1 MSFFISKV
9 APRPLQD
16 LQSDMSNPHDNVNT
30 LGKPKWGFSRMGF
43 SLPFYTKNQSWTPN
57 NQLSQQA
64 IQQKTAG
71 PTHQPP
77 IKTSVLGQTEWH
89 KQVSIDEI
97 EKLTHAQ
104 ESDLAT
110 FKATDFITNTVK
122 SIVEPGVPRPSYEDN
137 EQWARFSNIAR
148 TPIAQEFFQKHGISL
163 DKLDT
168 LQTLSQ
174 IHHHFNV
181 QSGRSRTLYDLIHE
195 AKQASNQNSIP
206 HLALL
211 NCVETLSNVNIP
223 NSPEK
228 KTWATSAFQNGL
240 LDLGANSDFMQID
253 ARLRKL
259 GKWIERKEH
268 KPSLFYRLLPTLKKS
283 PFRSLKFGTMGV
295 DRQDIEKHRTN
306 YLSSLKDVLSPL
318 QGITLQLDGQVTG
331 LRKWIQSWQISSA
344 NKALKKLQDLKDQ
357 LGANNAEVPAD
368 VQTKAYQK
376 AQKTIQRLEKIKR
389 FLPDN
394 TKAGSDTSTPQ
405 NALNEKI
412 DQLKDIIG
420 AKKTTG
426 YTPTSVENDTKP
438 QYTKVLGHLQHVVD
452 KIQGAARW
460 KMLSGGVWG
469 VGSKGISSTFTSLMF
484 GLLARI
490 KIDFRWW
497 RTRLAG
503 IEIAMPAY
511 NLELMLYSSTQTG
524 KQKGAG
530 ATFGPSIGIAELTAG
545 GNIKAWASEQK
556 NNEGVV
562 LRMHRS
568 RGKEPR
574 AAFKNMLK
582 DLFEWSSDNSLP
594 PGETLKRLLDKYPK
608 LSTNLLVESSEY
620 KLQHAISLEGNAGVL
635 LGPIKIG
642 PTTEAGV
649 EYQSNIQ
656 KNQVDKTGFLKLER
670 HVQGKGL
677 RGFAEARFDVRV
689 NAMREPFRLTPLN
702 LDTPS
707 WSTDFLSAGRQLRQ
721 DIVYHN
727 NRISP
732 VSFYEIEY
740 QSFEDF
746 KAAILSN
753 KDGWNEALQ
762 EKHRDLTDPVEHFLT
777 ETEKNWDVTQTF
789 AARWELKQDT
799 VDLVNRYQSAIML
812 LEHRTDLDE
821 QSKLNHFKQ
830 RVKLLLNDPQSY
842 QPTSFRTYERKDT
855 TETVG
860 LQLAARLESVN
871 QAEGVYTHS
880 RLM

>member
-1 MSFFISKV
+1 MNTVNSV
-9 APRPLQD
+9 VEPEAPRP
-16 LQSDMSNPHDNVNT
+16 
-30 LGKPKWGFSRMGF
+30 F
-43 SLPFYTKNQSWTPN
+43 
-57 NQLSQQA
+57 
-64 IQQKTAG
+64 
-71 PTHQPP
+71 
-77 IKTSVLGQTEWH
+77 
-89 KQVSIDEI
+89 
-97 EKLTHAQ
+97 
-104 ESDLAT
+104 
-110 FKATDFITNTVK
+110 
-122 SIVEPGVPRPSYEDN
+122 YEDN
-137 EQWARFSNIAR
+137 ERWATFSNIAKV
-148 TPIAQEFFQKHGISL
+148 PIAEEIFRNTNNLS
-163 DKLDT
+163 T

-195 AKQASNQNSIP
+195 AKHASNQNSIP

-211 NCVETLSNVNIP
+211 NCIETLSKVNIP

-268 KPSLFYRLLPTLKKS
+268 KPSLFYRLLPTLRKS

-295 DRQDIEKHRTN
+295 DRQDIEKHRTD
-306 YLSSLKDVLSPL
+306 YISTLKDALSPL
-318 QGITLQLDGQVTG
+318 REITLQLDGQATG

-344 NKALKKLQDLKDQ
+344 NKALKKLKELKEK
-357 LGANNAEVPAD
+357 LYPESTEAPYNV
-368 VQTKAYQK
+368 TSKAYQK
-376 AQKTIQRLEKIKR
+376 AQKIIQRLETIKR
-389 FLPDN
+389 FLPN
-394 TKAGSDTSTPQ
+394 IQEAGSETNTAQADLN
-405 NALNEKI
+405 NAI
-412 DQLKDIIG
+412 QQLKNIIG
-420 AKKTTG
+420 EKKTTG

-438 QYTKVLGHLQHVVD
+438 QYTKVLGHLHHVVD

-469 VGSKGISSTFTSLMF
+469 VGTKGISSTFTSLML
-484 GLLARI
+484 GLLARV
-490 KIDFRWW
+490 KIDLRWW

-530 ATFGPSIGIAELTAG
+530 GTIGPSIGIAEITAG

-568 RGKEPR
+568 RGQEPR
-574 AAFKNMLK
+574 VEFKNMLK
-582 DLFEWSSDNSLP
+582 DLFEWSTEPLP

-608 LSTNLLVESSEY
+608 LSTNLLGESSEY
-620 KLQHAISLEGNAGVL
+620 KQQHAISLEGNAGIL

-721 DIVYHN
+721 DIVYHH

-746 KAAILSN
+746 RAAILSN
-753 KDGWNEALQ
+753 KDGWNEALRT
-762 EKHRDLTDPVEHFLT
+762 KHPTITDPVEHFLT
-777 ETEKNWDVTQTF
+777 EAERNWDVTQTF

-821 QSKLNHFKQ
+821 QGKLKDFKQ

-860 LQLAARLESVN
+860 LQLAARLESMN
-871 QAEGVYTHS
+871 QAEGVYTHN